1 MMMTLFDEEQIM
13 KNHDAAIRREE
24 REKTTE
30 QAIANIITVYRQI
43 DGSIDAAIQNI
54 MKMYGYS
61 EKDATEIVQKYW
73 DEVPVTINI
82 NMPKND

>member
-1 MMMTLFDEEQIM
+1 M
-13 KNHDAAIRREE
+13 
-24 REKTTE
+24 EKARIEKEKATKKANE
-30 QAIANIITVYRQI
+30 QAVANIVTVYRQI
-43 DGSIDAAIQNI
+43 NGPMDAAIQNV

-61 EKDATEIVQKYW
+61 EKDATAIVQKYW